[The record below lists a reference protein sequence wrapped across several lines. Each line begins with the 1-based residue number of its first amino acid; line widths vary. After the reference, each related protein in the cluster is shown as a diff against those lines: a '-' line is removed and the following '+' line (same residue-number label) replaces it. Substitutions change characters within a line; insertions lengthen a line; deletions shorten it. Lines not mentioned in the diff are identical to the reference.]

1 MKIIVFTGSRAEL
14 FLQLPLWVV
23 LKKKYNASINVIISY
38 SDIETKLLMEENLKN
53 EKLDILKKINLIEVD
68 NSHSVRIS
76 RVLSEI
82 NKLNFDNFRFGIVF
96 ADRYES
102 FGFAIAISQI
112 GLPLIHIEAGDI
124 TMGGTFD
131 DNVRHS
137 ISALSSLFITTNQ
150 KAQNYLLKN
159 DIKSSRIINCG
170 IFTGENY
177 FKIISDNEII
187 NKYHLKDKNYD
198 FIVVFTYHPLSSFI
212 EGQIKELNQIHQ
224 AFKNLSERFNMRII
238 ITGVNADIGGEY
250 VSKFIMKFKSF
261 NADVSFHS
269 TLGAKNY
276 LALMNY
282 GKNEKVLVI
291 GNSSSIVKEVPFFK
305 CVGVLIG
312 GRQKG
317 RELANNTIQID
328 ADSNMIMSCIDNCI
342 FNYEKIIS
350 QDNPYYVKDSVNK
363 AAEFIYK
370 VFSANTNEIIKNIY
384 EELKYE

>member
-1 MKIIVFTGSRAEL
+1 MIYFLTYPRIVGNPINT
-14 FLQLPLWVV
+14 VV
-23 LKKKYNASINVIISY
+23 KANKYVVARYINVSVKP
-38 SDIETKLLMEENLKN
+38 E
-53 EKLDILKKINLIEVD
+53 IL
-68 NSHSVRIS
+68 
-76 RVLSEI
+76 
-82 NKLNFDNFRFGIVF
+82 
-96 ADRYES
+96 
-102 FGFAIAISQI
+102 
-112 GLPLIHIEAGDI
+112 GLRCH
-124 TMGGTFD
+124 
-131 DNVRHS
+131 
-137 ISALSSLFITTNQ
+137 
-150 KAQNYLLKN
+150 
-159 DIKSSRIINCG
+159 
-170 IFTGENY
+170 
-177 FKIISDNEII
+177 
-187 NKYHLKDKNYD
+187 
-198 FIVVFTYHPLSSFI
+198 
-212 EGQIKELNQIHQ
+212 
-224 AFKNLSERFNMRII
+224 II